1 MYKTNKSTVFYQAC
15 SKFSNRQS
23 SREPVL
29 RSISFPFTLLSANYQ
44 QHIWKKSQKNLSATK
59 KAVRIIVRAKNT
71 EHAQPIFLKLKILP
85 YELIVKQS
93 KLNFMHSIKFNYA
106 PESLKTHG
114 SWTKTENMPMCSE
127 TILNFCYLLLVLN
140 FFKKQPMYS
149 LPYEWN
155 QLDDVLFQNN
165 KITFQ

>member
-114 SWTKTENMPMCSE
+114 SWTKTENMPMSSE

-140 FFKKQPMYS
+140 FFKNNPCTHSPMNGTNLTMS
-149 LPYEWN
+149 
-155 QLDDVLFQNN
+155 DF
-165 KITFQ
+165 KTTK